1 MSRIPSKCNFILTE
15 KLQERV
21 ETLIEMIC
29 VVDSSFGERERE
41 REKKCLCYCD
51 YLSFSTYID
60 IMALLLIEESSF

>member
-1 MSRIPSKCNFILTE
+1 MSHIPSKCNFILTE

-21 ETLIEMIC
+21 ETLIEIIC
-29 VVDSSFGERERE
+29 VVDSSFGGK
-41 REKKCLCYCD
+41 KKCLCRCD

>member
-21 ETLIEMIC
+21 ETLIEIIC
-29 VVDSSFGERERE
+29 VVDSSFGV
-41 REKKCLCYCD
+41 KKCLCCCD